1 MQGAMEESLLS
12 SGNVPKREFS
22 RAHKVA
28 TLFLLLGGTA
38 VFVAVNNET
47 VLAPFRGH
55 YLRLSA
61 EVADPKPATPTAAP
75 PAAKTSVTDIIIVP
89 SCVIGVIFAFI
100 NFLSI
105 KKIEIGKGKQDG
117 VDGDAARELLPEVYG
132 RIMTGAM
139 TFLRVEY
146 LIAVVFC
153 IFFAALIGGLIAWGA
168 DTSQGIFTAVAFLV
182 GAFTSMAC
190 GYIGM
195 MIATY
200 SNARTT
206 LAMADNDGYTQGF
219 NVAFKGGAVM
229 GYIVCALGVFV
240 LWVLLKLYKL
250 QYTEADDMEV
260 LMDCVAG
267 YGLGGSTVAMFGRVG
282 GGIYTKAADVGADL
296 CGKVVAG
303 LDEDDPRN
311 PATIADNVGDNV
323 GDIAGMGADLF
334 GSFAES
340 TCAALVVSAATVKT
354 NDTIIDLSTAGWDAL
369 LFPLTI
375 SAAGIIVCILCSF
388 VATHILPVKKQGDIE
403 CVLKLQMI
411 LTAVIMLPVIYL
423 LASRLLPEK
432 FNLIG
437 VQQVD
442 GKPLPITGT
451 PVTAFICVAMGTVG
465 GLIIGLITEYFT
477 SHTYTPT
484 RELATAC
491 KSGTAVNIIFGMA
504 LGYKSCII
512 PVFTLASAIFV
523 SFKLCDLYG
532 IALAALG
539 MLSTLACGLTI
550 DGFGPISDNA
560 GGIAE
565 MCQFPAEV
573 REKTDALD
581 AAGNTTAAIGKGFA
595 IGSAALVSLALY
607 GAFVVR
613 LQVILSSVI
622 TVNVLDPITFS
633 FLLIGS
639 MIPYWFAA
647 LTMKSVGKAAGE
659 MVEEV
664 KRQFSQTDK
673 QGLTILT
680 GSTEIKPDY
689 DRCIS
694 ISTKSS
700 LEEMIAPGALVILS
714 PLIAGTLFGVQAVFG
729 LLTGSLVSSVQLAIS
744 MSNSG
749 GAWDNCKKYIK
760 NGFSDDAEL
769 RYVKNPTTEEEIAAA
784 PKAKDAHDAAVQ
796 GDTVGDP
803 FKDTSGPALNI
814 VMKLQ
819 AIVSLVFA
827 AYFASIEKGQGLIK
841 LVFDAA
847 ATNSSTPS

>member
-1 MQGAMEESLLS
+1 MT
-12 SGNVPKREFS
+12 FS
-22 RAHKVA
+22 
-28 TLFLLLGGTA
+28 
-38 VFVAVNNET
+38 
-47 VLAPFRGH
+47 
-55 YLRLSA
+55 
-61 EVADPKPATPTAAP
+61 ADAL
-75 PAAKTSVTDIIIVP
+75 IVP
-89 SCVIGVIFAFI
+89 CCIVGILFACYQFTLI
-100 NFLSI
+100 RQVKVGDGSMA
-105 KKIEIGKGKQDG
+105 GKDSLEAQ
-117 VDGDAARELLPEVYG
+117 ETPEG
-132 RIMTGAM
+132 RIVGIYIRIMEGAM
-139 TFLRVEY
+139 TFLREEY
-146 LIAVVFC
+146 TICAVFC
-153 IFFAALIGGLIAWGA
+153 VFFGLTIMGLVSWG
-168 DTSQGIFTAVAFLV
+168 THSTKQGVATAVAFWI
-182 GAFTSMAC
+182 GASTSMLC
-190 GYIGM
+190 GFLGM

-206 LAMADNDGYTQGF
+206 LSAVKKEDGYTKAF
-219 NVAFKGGAVM
+219 NVAFRGGSVM
-229 GYIVCALGVFV
+229 GYLLCSLGVLV
-240 LWVLLKLYKL
+240 LWILLTVYKMFF
-250 QYTEADDMEV
+250 DDMET

-296 CGKVVAG
+296 VGKVVAG
-303 LDEDDPRN
+303 LEEDDPRN

-340 TCAALVVSAATVKT
+340 TCAALVIAASAVAGKQDESLTA
-354 NDTIIDLSTAGWDAL
+354 AGWDAL
-369 LFPLTI
+369 MFPLAI
-375 SAAGIIVCILCSF
+375 SAAGIVVCMLCSF
-388 VATHILPVKKQGDIE
+388 VATNISTVKTQPDIE
-403 CVLKLQMI
+403 KVLKVQLV
-411 LTAVIMLPVIYL
+411 LTAVLMLPVTYF
-423 LASRLLPEK
+423 LAVKMLPKEFALESVRAKGHVMGTPEK
-432 FNLIG
+432 
-437 VQQVD
+437 
-442 GKPLPITGT
+442 
-451 PVTAFICVAMGTVG
+451 AFACAAMGAVG
-465 GLIIGLITEYFT
+465 GLIIGLITEYYT
-477 SHTYTPT
+477 SHTYIPV

-491 KSGTAVNIIFGMA
+491 KSGAAVNVIFGMA

-512 PVFTLASAIFV
+512 PVFVLAANIYVAFS
-523 SFKLCDLYG
+523 LCDLYG

-539 MLSTLACGLTI
+539 MLSTLATGLTI

-560 GGIAE
+560 GGLAE
-565 MCQFPAEV
+565 LAEFPPEV
-573 REKTDALD
+573 RERTDALD

-613 LQVILSSVI
+613 LKSLDVDVDLSG
-622 TVNVLDPITFS
+622 VNVLEPITFA

-664 KRQFSQTDK
+664 KRQFSLTDS
-673 QGLTILT
+673 QGKTILT

-700 LEEMIAPGALVILS
+700 LKEMIAPGALVIGS
-714 PLIAGTLFGVQAVFG
+714 PLVAGTFFGVQAVFG

-760 NGFSDDAEL
+760 GGHSDDPEL
-769 RYVKNPTTEEEIAAA
+769 RYVKNPKTEVEKAAA
-784 PKAKDAHDAAVQ
+784 GKAREAHDAAVQ

-827 AYFASIEKGQGLIK
+827 AYFSACGKGNGFLASYLFQ
-841 LVFDAA
+841 
-847 ATNSSTPS
+847 